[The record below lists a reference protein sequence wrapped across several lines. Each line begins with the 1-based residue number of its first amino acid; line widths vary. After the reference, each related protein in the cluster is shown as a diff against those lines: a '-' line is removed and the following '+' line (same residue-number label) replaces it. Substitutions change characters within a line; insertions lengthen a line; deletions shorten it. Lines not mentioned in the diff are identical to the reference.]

1 MADDTDQDKTDSDGV
16 DLARIRLW
24 KHIRSIATCVM
35 VTMDGAYMRGRPMR
49 GMAREEENAIWFYS
63 DLETHKDE
71 EVRRDPRACLAY
83 SDVKDQS
90 FVSVSGRI
98 TPVHD
103 REKIKAMWSEG
114 ASVYFPGGPDDPNVI
129 LLKFEP
135 EFGEYWDAPS
145 SKIVLAIKF
154 LQAKISGERPD
165 LGSNETATLS

>member
-1 MADDTDQDKTDSDGV
+1 M
-16 DLARIRLW
+16 
-24 KHIRSIATCVM
+24 
-35 VTMDGAYMRGRPMR
+35 
-49 GMAREEENAIWFYS
+49 
-63 DLETHKDE
+63 
-71 EVRRDPRACLAY
+71 RRDPRACLTY
-83 SDVKDQS
+83 SDVGEQS